1 MRQIVWNYLPVKKN
15 VTYGM
20 NKAIVLCIFTLYIS
34 IFPALS
40 PLGAQDIRFW
50 YSPETEQFSA
60 DQFRTD
66 LLREDSGSSMRIRE
80 GELIFGDGSAM
91 VSGFHQASIS
101 EDRSFVG
108 ILFVRGDQ
116 VAAEIYRSDG
126 ALLHR
131 ISRIAGYDPGDPSIR
146 LYMLNNG
153 SFVYRDNIA
162 SFTYFDERGE
172 EISQIFNSAG
182 SPEGEAVSEFAS
194 TPFGHRM
201 VAFNPRIFSGEQ
213 VGSRIRDIR
222 FGDEGRTL
230 TQSGNRS
237 IQSVRMHPSG
247 RLMLAHLLDEPSD
260 RHYAMVL
267 SVRGDILADIDY
279 EDNEIEEV
287 VLSPCARYVTG
298 RASGRAMV
306 HEVASG
312 ERLGSASF
320 RERVQAASWMP
331 DGKLAVLTGTRNN
344 NRLENI
350 RMHVIDV
357 RQRRVVRE
365 ETGLTVHTSPHFPLS
380 LQYEND
386 ATYRLQGTNR
396 ELIIRHSL

>member
-1 MRQIVWNYLPVKKN
+1 MKKS
-15 VTYGM
+15 
-20 NKAIVLCIFTLYIS
+20 IILCIFVLCVS
-34 IFPALS
+34 IIPDFT

-50 YSPETEQFSA
+50 YSSETERFAA

-66 LLREDSGSSMRIRE
+66 LLREGSGSSMRIRE
-80 GELIFGDGSAM
+80 GELVFGNGTSM

-101 EDRSFVG
+101 DDRSFVG
-108 ILFVRGDQ
+108 VLFVRGDQ

-126 ALLHR
+126 SLLHR
-131 ISRIAGYDPGDPSIR
+131 ISRIAGYDPDDPSIR
-146 LYMLNNG
+146 IYMLNNG

-172 EISQIFNSAG
+172 EVFQMFNSAG
-182 SPEGEAVSEFAS
+182 SPDGEAVSEFTS

-201 VAFNPRIFSGEQ
+201 VAYNPRIFFGNQ

-222 FGDEGRTL
+222 YGDEGREL
-230 TQSGNRS
+230 AQSRNRS
-237 IQSVRMHPSG
+237 IQSIQMHSSG
-247 RLMLAHLLDEPSD
+247 RLMLAHLLDESSD
-260 RHYAMVL
+260 RHYALVL
-267 SVRGDILADIDY
+267 SVRGDILVDIDY
-279 EDNEIEEV
+279 EDNEIEVV
-287 VLSPCARYVTG
+287 VLSECARYVTG

-331 DGKLAVLTGTRNN
+331 DGKLAVLTGTRNS

-350 RMHVIDV
+350 RMHIIDV

-380 LQYEND
+380 LHYESN
-386 ATYRLQGTNR
+386 ATYRLQGPNR